1 MGALDD
7 MRQKK
12 TTTTIPAKAHNE
24 SQPGSSRLPHQS
36 ARLPPLAHGL
46 GRAGTAIEKAVS
58 RPYAIASM
66 KIALAQFNPT
76 IGDFEGNGRRI
87 LELAREAKSGGAELA
102 VFSEL
107 CICGYP
113 PQDLIER
120 PFFLERNLKELELLG
135 ESVALPALV
144 GFVGKAQDDTG
155 KRVANCAAVIGD
167 GRVLFEQ
174 RKMLLPTYDVFDES
188 RYFQP
193 AHTQYVFRLKAANL
207 GITVCEDV
215 WNDKSFWKQR
225 LYERDPVSELVGKG
239 SEIILNI
246 SSSPYTLDKREL
258 RHDMLRATAIQH
270 NVPVVYVN
278 QVGGNDSLI
287 FDGSSFAFMPDGR
300 VAALAKSF
308 EEDLVFF
315 DSETGEGDVRRQPK
329 DELEAA
335 YLALVLGT
343 RDYVHKCGFC
353 KAVVG
358 LSGGID
364 SALVVTI
371 AVEALGRENVLGVSM
386 PGPYSS
392 EGSRRDARRLAE
404 NLGIELLVL
413 PIGEAFQSYR
423 HILAKPFAG
432 RTEDV
437 TEENI
442 QARIRGNLLMAL
454 SNKFNSLVLSTG
466 NKSEMAVGYCTLYG
480 DMAGG
485 LAVISDVPK
494 TMVYAL
500 AEVVNCGKEVIPR
513 EIISKAPSAELRAN
527 QKDQDTL
534 PSYDVLDRVLKAYV
548 EDLRSPQ
555 EIADETGYSL
565 DLVRA
570 IARLVD
576 GAEFKRKQAPPGLKV
591 TSKAFSV
598 GRRFPIAQK
607 PTV

>member
-1 MGALDD
+1 
-7 MRQKK
+7 
-12 TTTTIPAKAHNE
+12 
-24 SQPGSSRLPHQS
+24 
-36 ARLPPLAHGL
+36 
-46 GRAGTAIEKAVS
+46 
-58 RPYAIASM
+58 M

-76 IGDFEGNGRRI
+76 IADFEGNGRRI

-107 CICGYP
+107 CVCGYP

-120 PFFLERNLKELELLG
+120 PSFLDCNLKHVAEIAKAI
-135 ESVALPALV
+135 ALPSVV
-144 GFVGKAQDDTG
+144 GYVGRAQDDTG
-155 KRVANCAAVIGD
+155 KQVANCAAVIGD

-193 AHTQYVFRLKAANL
+193 AHTQYVFRLNAANL
-207 GITVCEDV
+207 GITICEDV
-215 WNDKSFWKQR
+215 WNDKSFWRQR
-225 LYERDPVSELVGKG
+225 LYERDPVSELVGQG

-270 NVPVVYVN
+270 KVPVVYVN

-287 FDGSSFAFMPDGR
+287 FDGSSFAFTPDGR
-300 VAALAKSF
+300 VAARAKSF

-315 DSETGEGDVRRQPK
+315 DSSTGAGDVRCQPK
-329 DELEAA
+329 DELEAV
-335 YLALVLGT
+335 YRALVIGT
-343 RDYVHKCGFC
+343 RDYVRKCGFR

-364 SALVVTI
+364 SALVATI
-371 AVEALGRENVLGVSM
+371 AVDALGGENVLGVSM

-392 EGSRRDARRLAE
+392 DGSRTDAQKLAA
-404 NLGIELLVL
+404 NLGIELLIL

-423 HILAKPFAG
+423 DILSRQFAG
-432 RTEDV
+432 RAEDV

-500 AEVVNCGKEVIPR
+500 ADLVNASKAVIPKEVIA
-513 EIISKAPSAELRAN
+513 KTPSAELRAN
-527 QKDQDTL
+527 QTDQDTL
-534 PSYDVLDRVLKAYV
+534 PPYDVLDRVLKAYV
-548 EDLRSPQ
+548 EDLRSPR
-555 EIADETGYSL
+555 EIADDTGYPI
-565 DLVRA
+565 DLVRS
-570 IARLVD
+570 IARMVD

-607 PTV
+607 LGI

>member
-1 MGALDD
+1 
-7 MRQKK
+7 
-12 TTTTIPAKAHNE
+12 
-24 SQPGSSRLPHQS
+24 
-36 ARLPPLAHGL
+36 
-46 GRAGTAIEKAVS
+46 
-58 RPYAIASM
+58 M

-76 IGDFEGNGRRI
+76 IGDFEGNARRI
-87 LELAREAKSGGAELA
+87 LELAREAKSGGADIA

-107 CICGYP
+107 CVCGYP

-120 PFFLERNLKELELLG
+120 PSFLERNLKEVAQLAK
-135 ESVALPALV
+135 SVALPSLV
-144 GFVGKAQDDTG
+144 GYVGRAQDDTG
-155 KRVANCAAVIGD
+155 KQVANCAAVIGD

-193 AHTQYVFRLKAANL
+193 AHTQYVFRLNDRNL
-207 GITVCEDV
+207 GITVCEDI

-258 RHDMLRATAIQH
+258 RHDMLRAAAIQH
-270 NVPVVYVN
+270 RVPVVYVN

-300 VAALAKSF
+300 IAARAKSF
-308 EEDLVFF
+308 DEDLVFF
-315 DSETGEGDVRRQPK
+315 DSATGQGDIRCQPK
-329 DELEAA
+329 GELEAA
-335 YLALVLGT
+335 YRALVVGT
-343 RDYVHKCGFC
+343 RDYVRKCGFR

-371 AVEALGRENVLGVSM
+371 AVDALGPENVLGVSM

-392 EGSRRDARRLAE
+392 EGSRTDAHRLAE
-404 NLGIELLVL
+404 NLGIELFVL
-413 PIGEAFQSYR
+413 PIGDVFQSYR
-423 HILAKPFAG
+423 NLLAKPFAA

-437 TEENI
+437 TEENV

-500 AEVVNCGKEVIPR
+500 ADLVNASKEIIPR
-513 EIISKAPSAELRAN
+513 EIIDKAPSAELRPN
-527 QKDQDTL
+527 QTDQDTL
-534 PSYDVLDRVLKAYV
+534 PPYEVLDRVLKAYV
-548 EDLRSPQ
+548 EDLRSPE
-555 EIADETGYSL
+555 EIADDMGYSI

-570 IARLVD
+570 VARLVD

-607 PTV
+607 LNV